1 MSRRPV
7 QPLLRA
13 QRQRVGQVAHWLTV
27 ICLECVVAQVLAN
40 DQATLDAVLRAFE
53 AFQQMLTDVY
63 HAGSTPASR

>member
-1 MSRRPV
+1 M
-7 QPLLRA
+7 
-13 QRQRVGQVAHWLTV
+13 GQVAHWLTV

-63 HAGSTPASR
+63 QAGSTPASR